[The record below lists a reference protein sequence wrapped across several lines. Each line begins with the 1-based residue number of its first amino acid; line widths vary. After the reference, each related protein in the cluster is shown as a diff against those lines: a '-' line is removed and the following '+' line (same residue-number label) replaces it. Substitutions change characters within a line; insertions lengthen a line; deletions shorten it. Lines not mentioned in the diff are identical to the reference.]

1 MAYPPVPE
9 LCSANRPVS
18 ATVPVSSMKQI
29 VYQPSAFI
37 SQPIENKQHL
47 KSGTAF
53 ALSFTT
59 LTRASPLKKELQP
72 WGISKKV

>member
-1 MAYPPVPE
+1 
-9 LCSANRPVS
+9 
-18 ATVPVSSMKQI
+18 MKQP
-29 VYQPSAFI
+29 VYQTCAFI
-37 SQPIENKQHL
+37 SQLLETKTLL